1 MKVVFEI
8 IFIGAMAGMV
18 VYFFYNLVKSVK
30 EARKKKD
37 KPSDEKEN

>member
-18 VYFFYNLVKSVK
+18 LYFFYNLYKIVKDS
-30 EARKKKD
+30 RKKKD

>member
-8 IFIGAMAGMV
+8 IFIGAMVGMAL
-18 VYFFYNLVKSVK
+18 YFFYNLYKIVKDS
-30 EARKKKD
+30 RKKKD